1 MAKNLRPMLY
11 IISLNVFFVL
21 LPMLLLT
28 YLYIRI
34 IIKSK
39 KSYYSFKIM
48 FNLKKSSTDQLT
60 FQSFQS
66 KNFKITKFN
75 STHEIS
81 KSISTTALG
90 VSYINPIFMDDELC

>member
-1 MAKNLRPMLY
+1 
-11 IISLNVFFVL
+11 
-21 LPMLLLT
+21 
-28 YLYIRI
+28 
-34 IIKSK
+34 
-39 KSYYSFKIM
+39 M

-81 KSISTTALG
+81 KSISTTAPKSSIHSKNSQNKNYLHENYNYESMAKTSNMNKRLSK
-90 VSYINPIFMDDELC
+90 SYNDLN